1 MVGSKKMAPKVILKK
16 CSICGVSKPRD
27 GFSTK
32 AFYSQ
37 IYKERKCKA
46 CIAAATEASGGA
58 PTGRPS
64 AATLRALALQQPP
77 LPTGL
82 ALSTNFS
89 SPQTFDPLRPSASTK
104 SSGRTV
110 LFDSPSSEDDQSESL
125 TNPSLRMDTKDA
137 RRGPNY
143 AVCVIIILK
152 SWLHCS
158 PDSTD
163 RG

>member
-1 MVGSKKMAPKVILKK
+1 MAPKGKSTPAPKK
-16 CSICGVSKPRD
+16 CSACGSYKSAD
-27 GFSTK
+27 GFSTR
-32 AFYSQ
+32 AFYTQ
-37 IYKERKCKA
+37 IYKERKCQD
-46 CIAAATEASGGA
+46 CMAAATAASGGA
-58 PTGRPS
+58 LKGRPS
-64 AATLRALALQQPP
+64 AATLRALALQQPS

-143 AVCVIIILK
+143 AVCVIILK

-158 PDSTD
+158 PDSRD

>member
-1 MVGSKKMAPKVILKK
+1 MAPKVILKK
-16 CSICGVSKPRD
+16 CSTCGSYKSAD
-27 GFSTK
+27 GFSTR
-32 AFYSQ
+32 AFYTQ
-37 IYKERKCKA
+37 IYKERKCQD
-46 CIAAATEASGGA
+46 CMAAATAASGGA
-58 PTGRPS
+58 LKGRPS
-64 AATLRALALQQPP
+64 AATLRALALQQPS

-143 AVCVIIILK
+143 AVCVIILK

-158 PDSTD
+158 PDSRD